1 MCKWHVDLY
10 NALAKTL
17 EKKDDAYTKNPL
29 FRYEESSNDKK
40 QLTPRRRRVGYP
52 PITPNASI
60 KDSVISSAF
69 DAIWQEVKSVDVF
82 KN

>member
-1 MCKWHVDLY
+1 MCKWHVDTY
-10 NALAKTL
+10 SVLAKTL
-17 EKKDDAYTKNPL
+17 EKKKMMNIQKKHLY
-29 FRYEESSNDKK
+29 FRYDESSNDKK

-69 DAIWQEVKSVDVF
+69 DAIWQEVKSVDV
-82 KN
+82 

>member
-1 MCKWHVDLY
+1 MMNIQKKHLYFRYDDLY
-10 NALAKTL
+10 
-17 EKKDDAYTKNPL
+17 
-29 FRYEESSNDKK
+29 FRYDESSNDKK

-69 DAIWQEVKSVDVF
+69 DAIWQEVKSVDV
-82 KN
+82 